1 MDPQVTYCG
10 YSLYHIAA
18 RHIPAYGPE
27 TEKSKMFNR
36 VKRLSPPNEL
46 KVNYHDQNIALG

>member
-36 VKRLSPPNEL
+36 FKRLSPPNEL
-46 KVNYHDQNIALG
+46 KVNYHDQNIAQG